1 MFVIG
6 VLISTVCASVPAAE
20 ESVMV
25 QGGKQTGAYMAIE
38 YPAGGVPTFVT
49 KKFMVALAGTV
60 KENSIG
66 TPRVELDPG
75 SLIQFVQYKLQ

>member
-1 MFVIG
+1 
-6 VLISTVCASVPAAE
+6 
-20 ESVMV
+20 MV

-75 SLIQFVQYKLQ
+75 SLIQFVQRSVKSIGPLYTVTKLKVLFVAV